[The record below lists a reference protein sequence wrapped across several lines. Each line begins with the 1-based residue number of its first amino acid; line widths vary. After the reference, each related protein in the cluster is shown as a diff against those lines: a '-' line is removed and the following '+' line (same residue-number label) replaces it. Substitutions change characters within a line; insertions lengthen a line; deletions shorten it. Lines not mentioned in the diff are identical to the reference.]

1 MYTET
6 AEDGDAPVYEVDL
19 DDATVRSTSSTVVA
33 RIADLTDRDP
43 SDLGPLWDSVD
54 PEALDAF
61 VAHAS
66 ESSTPCRIAFEY
78 EGYEVE
84 IVGARRLRLT
94 AKREPLSSP
103 MP

>member
-1 MYTET
+1 MDIET
-6 AEDGDAPVYEVDL
+6 AEDAPVYEVDL
-19 DDATVRSTSSTVVA
+19 DDDDVRSISCTVVT
-33 RIADLTDRDP
+33 RIADLTGRDP
-43 SDLGPLWDSVD
+43 AELGPLWNSVD
-54 PEALDAF
+54 PEALDSF

-78 EGYEVE
+78 EGYVVEV
-84 IVGARRLRLT
+84 VGSRRLRLI